1 MDMPAFNG
9 FPPDSDARFESAE
22 PYVHCEVENMKGW
35 VKWKV
40 RVKVKGDDI
49 QEMIRLSTQ
58 AEDHFN
64 QKYGAQDKEIKS
76 SV

>member
-1 MDMPAFNG
+1 MENP
-9 FPPDSDARFESAE
+9 FPLSSESDARFESAE
-22 PYVHCEVENMKGW
+22 PYVHCEIESMKGW

-64 QKYGAQDKEIKS
+64 QKYGTQEKEIKS
-76 SV
+76 SE